1 MIYLVLSI
9 ISATCLVL
17 IFKLFE
23 KFKIDT
29 FQAIVINY
37 IAAASVGFF
46 LDDSSISIRA
56 IPYQSWFFNAVIIGI
71 LFISMFNI
79 VAITTQKIGIAVASV
94 ASKMSLIIPVVF
106 AVYLYGDAMP
116 LSKIAGILLAMA
128 GVYLTFRTGKNKGG
142 TLPPMA
148 KNSKLV
154 ILPVIVFIGS
164 GLLDTLFKYTEHE
177 YLADNDLNMFISS
190 LFSIAAIAG
199 IIVIIPLMLRSK
211 IHIQAKNTTP
221 LGWSPVRVIIGGI
234 VLGIPN
240 YGSVFFLLK
249 TLEIE
254 NLESSLIFPVNNMG
268 IVGLSA
274 IAAFL
279 FFKEKLTMMN
289 WAGIALSI
297 IAIAMIAL

>member
-1 MIYLVLSI
+1 MTYLVLSV

-29 FQAIVINY
+29 FQAIVVNY
-37 IAAASVGFF
+37 VIAAGLGFF
-46 LDDSSISIRA
+46 LDDSSISIGA
-56 IPYQSWFFNAVIIGI
+56 IPHQSWFFNAVIIGI
-71 LFISMFNI
+71 VFISLFNI
-79 VAITTQKIGIAVASV
+79 IAITAQKIGIAIASV

-106 AVYLYGDAMP
+106 AVYLYGDSMP
-116 LSKIAGILLAMA
+116 LIKIAGIVLALA
-128 GVYLTFRTGKNKGG
+128 GVYLTFRSVESKGE
-142 TLPPMA
+142 TF
-148 KNSKLV
+148 NTKLIV
-154 ILPVIVFIGS
+154 FPIIVFISS
-164 GLLDTLFKYTEHE
+164 GLLDTLFKYTEHH
-177 YLADNDLNMFISS
+177 YLADNDLNIFISS
-190 LFSIAAIAG
+190 LFSIAAVAG
-199 IIVIIPLMLRSK
+199 IIVIIPLLLRSK
-211 IHIQAKNTTP
+211 MHIQSKN
-221 LGWSPVRVIIGGI
+221 IIGGI

-254 NLESSLIFPVNNMG
+254 NFESSVIFPVNNMG

-279 FFKEKLTMMN
+279 FFKEKLTMIN
-289 WAGIALSI
+289 WIGIALSI

>member
-1 MIYLVLSI
+1 MIYLILSI

-37 IAAASVGFF
+37 IVAASVGFF
-46 LDDSSISIRA
+46 LDDSKISIGA
-56 IPYQSWFFNAVIIGI
+56 IPHQSWFLNAVIIGI
-71 LFISMFNI
+71 LFISLFNVI
-79 VAITTQKIGIAVASV
+79 AITAQKIGIAIASV
-94 ASKMSLIIPVVF
+94 ASKMSLVIPVIF
-106 AVYLYGDAMP
+106 AVYLYDDSMP
-116 LSKIAGILLAMA
+116 FMKISGILLAVA
-128 GVYLTFRTGKNKGG
+128 GVYLTFRTGKNKGE

-154 ILPVIVFIGS
+154 IFPIIVFIGS
-164 GLLDTLFKYTEHE
+164 GLLDTLFKYTEHH
-177 YLADNDLNMFISS
+177 YLVDNDFNMFISS
-190 LFSIAAIAG
+190 LFSIAAVAG
-199 IIVIIPLMLRSK
+199 IIVIIPLLLRSK
-211 IHIQAKNTTP
+211 MHIQVKN
-221 LGWSPVRVIIGGI
+221 IIGGI

-254 NLESSLIFPVNNMG
+254 NLESSVIFPVNNMG

-274 IAAFL
+274 IVAFI
-279 FFKEKLTMMN
+279 FFKEKLTMIN
-289 WAGIALSI
+289 WAGIAFSI

>member
-23 KFKIDT
+23 KFKIDN

-37 IAAASVGFF
+37 VIAAGFGFF
-46 LDDSSISIRA
+46 FDDSNISIGA
-56 IPYQSWFFNAVIIGI
+56 IPFQSWFFNAVIIGV

-79 VAITTQKIGIAVASV
+79 VAITVQKIGISVASV
-94 ASKMSLIIPVVF
+94 ASKMSLVIPVVF
-106 AVYLYGDAMP
+106 AVYLYGDSM
-116 LSKIAGILLAMA
+116 SSIKITGIILAMA
-128 GVYLTFRTGKNKGG
+128 GVYLTFRPGKNKGE
-142 TLPPMA
+142 TF
-148 KNSKLV
+148 NTKLIV
-154 ILPVIVFIGS
+154 FPIIVFIGS

-177 YLADNDLNMFISS
+177 YLADNDLNIFISS
-190 LFSIAAIAG
+190 LFGIAAIAG
-199 IIVIIPLMLRSK
+199 IIVIIPLLLRSK
-211 IHIQAKNTTP
+211 KHIQAKNTTP

-234 VLGIPN
+234 LLSIPN
-240 YGSVFFLLK
+240 YGSVFFLIK

-254 NLESSLIFPVNNMG
+254 NLESSVIFPVNNMG

-274 IAAFL
+274 ITAFF
-279 FFKEKLTMMN
+279 FFKEKLTKTN
-289 WAGIALSI
+289 WIGIALSI